1 LARLKPLAYREVR
14 RRLEA
19 AGFVQIS
26 QRGSHVKFF
35 RSAPEGSRVAIV
47 PRHTA
52 DVPIGTLRSIL
63 SQAGIT
69 PEEFEH
75 L

>member
-1 LARLKPLAYREVR
+1 LARLRPLPYREVR
-14 RRLEA
+14 RRLQA
-19 AGFVQIS
+19 AGFVEIS

-35 RSAPEGSRVAIV
+35 KSTSEGTRVAIV
-47 PRHTA
+47 PRHTY
-52 DVPIGTLRSIL
+52 DIPQGTLRSIL
-63 SQAGIT
+63 NQAGLT